1 VGCRALLQGIF
12 PTQGSAGS
20 FTSPVLAGRF
30 FITKT
35 SGLLQFKLANPEPSP
50 MGFSLAQ
57 KERIHLQCRRCR
69 KHRFD
74 PWLGEDPPEEGM
86 ATIPVFLPGEYH
98 GQMSLAD
105 YSPWSH
111 TVEYD

>member
-1 VGCRALLQGIF
+1 M
-12 PTQGSAGS
+12 P
-20 FTSPVLAGRF
+20 
-30 FITKT
+30 TKT
-35 SGLLQFKLANPEPSP
+35 FGLLQFKLANPEPSP
-50 MGFSLAQ
+50 MGLSLAQ
-57 KERIHLQCRRCR
+57 KERIHLQYRRCR

-98 GQMSLAD
+98 GQMSLAG